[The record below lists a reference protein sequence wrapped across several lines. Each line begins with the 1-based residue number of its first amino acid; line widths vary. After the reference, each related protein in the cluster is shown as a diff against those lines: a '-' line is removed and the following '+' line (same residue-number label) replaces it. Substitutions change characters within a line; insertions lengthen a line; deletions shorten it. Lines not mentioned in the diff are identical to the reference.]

1 MRRVCGVSAM
11 RARTSASQACVALHR
26 RQSVVEA
33 RLLNGPILIYGA
45 TGYTGRLIAKA
56 AIDRERAR
64 SWPDAILIKSKGLPS
79 PSV

>member
-26 RQSVVEA
+26 
-33 RLLNGPILIYGA
+33 LLNGTILIYGA